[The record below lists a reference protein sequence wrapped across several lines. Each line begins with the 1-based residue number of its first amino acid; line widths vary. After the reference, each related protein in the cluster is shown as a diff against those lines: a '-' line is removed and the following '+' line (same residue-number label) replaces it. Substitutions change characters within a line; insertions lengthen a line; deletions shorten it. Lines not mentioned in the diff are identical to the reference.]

1 MVNNCCSCYCRHLA
15 GVNKLLFACWYKS
28 IWTPLTGKHQNSI
41 FLNYH
46 IFFGFH
52 LTDKPEF
59 AFLWGAKGLLK
70 PVGVSGR
77 WVGKCCQPCSQ
88 PSPSKRL
95 VSPSELQPPTTD
107 AVLFYEYFLVD
118 LPGFFWSLLK
128 SFTATLLW
136 KEQLVKSED
145 RGSCSGANKARWLKA
160 ESGAVAPVRVKAR
173 PDLQNLVKT
182 SCQILRWCQL
192 RWLHCCGGLV
202 PACSSW
208 CHQGL
213 LVEV

>member
-1 MVNNCCSCYCRHLA
+1 M
-15 GVNKLLFACWYKS
+15 
-28 IWTPLTGKHQNSI
+28 
-41 FLNYH
+41 
-46 IFFGFH
+46 
-52 LTDKPEF
+52 
-59 AFLWGAKGLLK
+59 
-70 PVGVSGR
+70 
-77 WVGKCCQPCSQ
+77 CCQPCSQ
-88 PSPSKRL
+88 LSPGKRL

-107 AVLFYEYFLVD
+107 AVLFYEHFLVD

-145 RGSCSGANKARWLKA
+145 QGSCSGANKARWLKA
-160 ESGAVAPVRVKAR
+160 ESGPVATVRVKAQ

-192 RWLHCCGGLV
+192 RWLDCCGGLV

-208 CHQGL
+208 CHRGL
-213 LVEV
+213 LVEVQFRPASCAGRLQPNERKLFAHLKGTCAQQTKL